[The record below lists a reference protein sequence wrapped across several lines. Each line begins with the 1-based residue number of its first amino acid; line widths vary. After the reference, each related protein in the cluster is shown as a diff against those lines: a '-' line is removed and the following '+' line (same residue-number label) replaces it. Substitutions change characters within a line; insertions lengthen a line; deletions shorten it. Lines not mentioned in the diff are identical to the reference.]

1 MRVFCN
7 ILAVVAAFVV
17 GSLTMSFLHQ
27 LHMDIWPE
35 APMPGD
41 SASRQEFQD
50 WMAGLSMTT
59 MLLATVVH
67 WLGTATGAATGM
79 MVAARDEDTGRR
91 PMWPAWTI
99 GIWFFVG
106 GVVNAIW
113 LGTPFWL
120 AVIDALGYVPTA
132 YVVGRW
138 LSR

>member
-1 MRVFCN
+1 
-7 ILAVVAAFVV
+7 
-17 GSLTMSFLHQ
+17 MSFLHQ

-41 SASRQEFQD
+41 SASQQEFQD

-67 WLGTATGAATGM
+67 WLGTAAGAATGM
-79 MVAARDEDTGRR
+79 MVAARDEDTGRH
-91 PMWPAWTI
+91 PMWPAWTM

-106 GVVNAIW
+106 GIVNAIW

-120 AVIDALGYVPTA
+120 SVIDALGYVPTA